1 MTRSTLLKEASK
13 LSKDER
19 LELVQDLWDTIAA
32 EPDDGNISDEQRQ
45 ILEERLR
52 EHEANPQDVVPWEV
66 ARAEIRAALEQHRA
80 KRGTSKAKGARS
92 AAKSKGKR

>member
-13 LSKDER
+13 LSKAER

-32 EPDDGNISDEQRQ
+32 EPDDGKISDEERQ
-45 ILEERLR
+45 ILDERLR

-80 KRGTSKAKGARS
+80 KPATRKAKRKPS
-92 AAKSKGKR
+92 PEQTKSKR

>member
-1 MTRSTLLKEASK
+1 MTRSALLKEASK

-32 EPDDGNISDEQRQ
+32 EPDDGNISDEERL

-52 EHEANPQDVVPWEV
+52 DHEANPQDVVPWEV

-80 KRGTSKAKGARS
+80 KRSTRKTKPAPSPEKT
-92 AAKSKGKR
+92 KGKR